1 MIKDDK
7 TAGDNAV
14 ENEND
19 MSDKSKRNNSFTL
32 QKFYEKNKDKMNTD
46 ESSDVQKSGNSAP
59 KEQQAQVQS
68 GSELE
73 LTNPDSNSL
82 PKREPIQVSSEEI
95 DDNTELEQ
103 DKEMMRNELASQDAG
118 EKETTD
124 KDQQAEK
131 VREEVEEKVREPS
144 MSASSEDDEPLKK

>member
-46 ESSDVQKSGNSAP
+46 ESSDV
-59 KEQQAQVQS
+59 
-68 GSELE
+68 
-73 LTNPDSNSL
+73 
-82 PKREPIQVSSEEI
+82 
-95 DDNTELEQ
+95 
-103 DKEMMRNELASQDAG
+103 
-118 EKETTD
+118 
-124 KDQQAEK
+124 
-131 VREEVEEKVREPS
+131 
-144 MSASSEDDEPLKK
+144 

>member
-19 MSDKSKRNNSFTL
+19 MSDKSKRSNSFTL

-59 KEQQAQVQS
+59 KEQQA
-68 GSELE
+68 
-73 LTNPDSNSL
+73 
-82 PKREPIQVSSEEI
+82 
-95 DDNTELEQ
+95 
-103 DKEMMRNELASQDAG
+103 
-118 EKETTD
+118 
-124 KDQQAEK
+124 
-131 VREEVEEKVREPS
+131 
-144 MSASSEDDEPLKK
+144 